1 MRGLVFFLIL
11 FMSWGVYADIVVT
24 VEMYSTSSEQLITD
38 PVVLQSLLT
47 DSGIPGTLM
56 QSYAASFPVLPTTTA
71 AVVQTPTQNPSEPSA
86 SSSSSS
92 SSMLPVIGGVVGGI
106 VAIAAIG
113 GGMYW
118 WYSKRSAE
126 VPTSRPGRT
135 LDVKISYKSL
145 PQKEV

>member
-1 MRGLVFFLIL
+1 MFFLIL

-24 VEMYSTSSEQLITD
+24 VEMYSTSSEHLITD
-38 PVVLQSLLT
+38 PVVLQSLLAGT
-47 DSGIPGTLM
+47 GIPGTLM

-71 AVVQTPTQNPSEPSA
+71 AVMQTPTQNPSEPSA
-86 SSSSSS
+86 SSSS

-118 WYSKRSAE
+118 WYSKSNTE
-126 VPTSRPGRT
+126 VPASRPGRT